1 MEDKL
6 LNSEGQ
12 DEITPF
18 DSVSQIS
25 KRSSL
30 ASEKLRKQQRKA
42 ELLAKARALK
52 KKQQLELAKFKLEL
66 EEQALDLRTELE
78 ISEAQTN
85 ILDQYSEDCE
95 QLSSSYEHHLSD
107 PEISFKRKYTRSINK
122 EQLVQCFIPSVISIT
137 AHNM

>member
-30 ASEKLRKQQRKA
+30 TSEKLRKQQRKA

-78 ISEAQTN
+78 I
-85 ILDQYSEDCE
+85 
-95 QLSSSYEHHLSD
+95 
-107 PEISFKRKYTRSINK
+107 F
-122 EQLVQCFIPSVISIT
+122 
-137 AHNM
+137 